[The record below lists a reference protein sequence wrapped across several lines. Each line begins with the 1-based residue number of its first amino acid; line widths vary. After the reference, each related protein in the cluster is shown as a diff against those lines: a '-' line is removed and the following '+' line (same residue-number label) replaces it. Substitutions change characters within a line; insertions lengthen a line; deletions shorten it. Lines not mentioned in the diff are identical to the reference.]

1 MGVSQQVTSQ
11 ATTPQPMGPSGRD
24 FPKELG
30 PDSVGLYP
38 CPGRVWA
45 AAEFAVAFGF
55 LLEPHELALVRRHAG
70 VLVDIAIPDGYARCL
85 SRSAEFASADV
96 PAFVARRSGSRSA
109 CLPELQLKFKGCRP
123 VSGGST
129 YPLEVLAPGATT
141 IQHTTIPFGTVSAEG
156 VMRELLGW
164 AFHREHG
171 LPIHSTPVG
180 VYEYTAAGLS
190 LGCCLVSE
198 TRGEDR
204 IEAHIEYPSCT
215 VAEIIRAKKDGQDHV
230 GNSVLGSELKLQG
243 VNLWWY
249 VEEKSQL
256 LCAMHFHGGSR
267 GILNSNI
274 GNDVLLRCPNGKT
287 ELCLCDF
294 DTFRVERVPDIP
306 DDAFLNDFTLRA
318 TIEVVK
324 GSLSICDYV
333 EIPNDASSSEV
344 VSALGRVY
352 FEKSS
357 IWRAYLRR
365 FDQAVRS
372 SGWDAK
378 MVQAAFANARRTE
391 ALASV
396 LASCV
401 VNSHYLQRMSGDR
414 TVFYPHN

>member
-1 MGVSQQVTSQ
+1 
-11 ATTPQPMGPSGRD
+11 MGPSGRNY
-24 FPKELG
+24 PKELG
-30 PDSVGLYP
+30 PDCVGLYP
-38 CPGRVWA
+38 CPGRVWT
-45 AAEFAVAFGF
+45 AAEFAAAFGS
-55 LLEPHELALVRRHAG
+55 LLEPHEQALVRRHAG

-85 SRSAEFASADV
+85 SRSVELASADV

-109 CLPELQLKFKGCRP
+109 YLPELRLKFKGCRP
-123 VSGGST
+123 VSGGLT
-129 YPLEVLAPGATT
+129 YPLEVLPPGATT

-171 LPIHSTPVG
+171 LPVHATPVC
-180 VYEYTAAGLS
+180 VYEYSSAGHS

-215 VAEIIRAKKDGQDHV
+215 VAAIIRAKENNEDAV
-230 GNSVLGSELKLQG
+230 GNSVLGSELKLRG

-249 VEEKSQL
+249 VEEKSRL
-256 LCAMHFHGGSR
+256 LSAIHFHGGFR
-267 GILNSNI
+267 GILNSNV
-274 GNDVLLRCPNGKT
+274 GNDVLLRGPNGRT

-294 DTFRVERVPDIP
+294 DTFRVERVPDSP
-306 DDAFLNDFTLRA
+306 DSAFLTDFVLRA

-324 GSLSICDYV
+324 GSLSICDYM
-333 EIPNDASSSEV
+333 EISNEATATEV

-378 MVQAAFANARRTE
+378 MVQAACANARQTE
-391 ALASV
+391 ALANV

>member
-1 MGVSQQVTSQ
+1 MSQ
-11 ATTPQPMGPSGRD
+11 ATTSQPRGPSGRNY
-24 FPKELG
+24 PEELG
-30 PDSVGLYP
+30 PESVGLYP
-38 CPGRVWA
+38 CPGRVWV
-45 AAEFAVAFGF
+45 AAEFAAAFGS
-55 LLEPHELALVRRHAG
+55 LLEPHEAALVRRHAG

-85 SRSAEFASADV
+85 SRSAEFTSADV

-109 CLPELQLKFKGCRP
+109 YLPELQLKFKGCRP

-129 YPLEVLAPGATT
+129 YPLEVLPPGATT

-171 LPIHSTPVG
+171 LPVHATPVC
-180 VYEYTAAGLS
+180 VYEYSSAGHS

-204 IEAHIEYPSCT
+204 IEAHIEYPSCM
-215 VAEIIRAKKDGQDHV
+215 VADIIRAKENSQGAV
-230 GNSVLGSELKLQG
+230 GNSVFGSELKLRG

-249 VEEKSQL
+249 VEEKSRL
-256 LCAMHFHGGSR
+256 LCTMHFHGGFR

-274 GNDVLLRCPNGKT
+274 GNDVLLRGANGKT

-294 DTFRVERVPDIP
+294 DTFRVERVPDNP
-306 DDAFLNDFTLRA
+306 DNAFLNDYVLRA

-333 EIPNDASSSEV
+333 EISSEATATEV

-357 IWRAYLRR
+357 VWRGYVRR
-365 FDQAVRS
+365 FNQAVRS

-391 ALASV
+391 ALANV